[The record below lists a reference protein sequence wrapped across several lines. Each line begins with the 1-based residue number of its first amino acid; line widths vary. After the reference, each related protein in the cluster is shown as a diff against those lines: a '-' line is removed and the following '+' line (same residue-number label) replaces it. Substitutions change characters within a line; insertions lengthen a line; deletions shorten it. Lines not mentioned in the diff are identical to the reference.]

1 MLKVKKSFN
10 NNLILATDSAG
21 TEVILKGKG
30 IGFHKQRGDAVDE
43 HLVEATFRPEN
54 ENESSRFLQLFS
66 SIPDDYWTIAEE
78 LLVWARETQGLKLS
92 QKVILPLCDH
102 LAGAV
107 ERYRNGVRLKNPML
121 WDIQRLYHR
130 EYCTGLRALELVKEY
145 FGVEMDENEAG
156 FLAYHFVND
165 QLGGQ
170 EQKKDLSLMTTLLG
184 EVVDIIQQ
192 SFQLTLDPGDYN
204 TQRLFIHVRF
214 LVQRILGFQQQQP
227 EVDEDWYNQFAAKYP
242 RSHRCVLRIAQ
253 HLEDYYHYYLGL
265 DEQLYL
271 LIHIAQVT
279 RVNHRKN

>member
-130 EYCTGLRALELVKEY
+130 EYCTGMRALELVKEY

-165 QLGGQ
+165 RLGGQ

-253 HLEDYYHYYLGL
+253 HLEDYYHYHLGL

>member
-253 HLEDYYHYYLGL
+253 HLEDYYHYHLGL

>member
-130 EYCTGLRALELVKEY
+130 EYCTGMRALELVKEY

>member
-43 HLVEATFRPEN
+43 HLVEAAFRPEN
-54 ENESSRFLQLFS
+54 ENESIRFLQLFS

-253 HLEDYYHYYLGL
+253 HLEDYYHYHLGL

>member
-107 ERYRNGVRLKNPML
+107 ERAAREGGGVLAEDFIAGREIQISVLGGRALPSIEIVPGAGFYDYRSKYQPGAARELSPADIPPETEERLAAAALAMYRAL
-121 WDIQRLYHR
+121 
-130 EYCTGLRALELVKEY
+130 GLRALARADFILDAEGRLWFLEFNSLPGMTPTSLAPQEAAAAGMSYEELC
-145 FGVEMDENEAG
+145 
-156 FLAYHFVND
+156 
-165 QLGGQ
+165 
-170 EQKKDLSLMTTLLG
+170 
-184 EVVDIIQQ
+184 
-192 SFQLTLDPGDYN
+192 
-204 TQRLFIHVRF
+204 
-214 LVQRILGFQQQQP
+214 QRIIDLAF
-227 EVDEDWYNQFAAKYP
+227 EEE
-242 RSHRCVLRIAQ
+242 R
-253 HLEDYYHYYLGL
+253 
-265 DEQLYL
+265 
-271 LIHIAQVT
+271 T
-279 RVNHRKN
+279 

>member
-121 WDIQRLYHR
+121 WDIQRLYRR

-253 HLEDYYHYYLGL
+253 HLEDYYHYHLGL

>member
-10 NNLILATDSAG
+10 NNLISAIDETG
-21 TEVILKGKG
+21 SEVILKGKG
-30 IGFHKQRGDAVDE
+30 IGFHKQRGDKVDE
-43 HLVEATFRPEN
+43 SLVEATFRPEN
-54 ENESSRFLQLFS
+54 EKESSRFLQLFS
-66 SIPDDYWTIAEE
+66 SIPDDYWTLAEE
-78 LLVWARETQGLKLS
+78 LLTWAKEQEGLALS
-92 QKVILPLCDH
+92 QKVLLPLCDH

-107 ERYRNGVRLKNPML
+107 ERYQNGVYLNNPML
-121 WDIQRLYHR
+121 WDIQRLYHK
-130 EYCTGLRALELVKEY
+130 EYRTGLHALELVQQH

-165 QLGGQ
+165 QLGDQ
-170 EQKKDLSLMTTLLG
+170 TQKRDLSLMTTLLG

-214 LVQRILGFQQQQP
+214 LVQRILGYQQTQP
-227 EVDEDWYNQFAAKYP
+227 DVDPEWYGQFSQKYP
-242 RSHRCVLRIAQ
+242 RSHRCVKRIAE
-253 HLEDYYHYYLGL
+253 HLQQRYHYPLGL

-279 RVNHRKN
+279 RVNDRKS

>member
-78 LLVWARETQGLKLS
+78 LLVWARETQGPEALS

-107 ERYRNGVRLKNPML
+107 ERYRNGVRLKKSHALGHSAPL
-121 WDIQRLYHR
+121 SPGILHR
-130 EYCTGLRALELVKEY
+130 AAGAGAGKGILRR
-145 FGVEMDENEAG
+145 
-156 FLAYHFVND
+156 
-165 QLGGQ
+165 
-170 EQKKDLSLMTTLLG
+170 
-184 EVVDIIQQ
+184 
-192 SFQLTLDPGDYN
+192 GD
-204 TQRLFIHVRF
+204 
-214 LVQRILGFQQQQP
+214 G
-227 EVDEDWYNQFAAKYP
+227 
-242 RSHRCVLRIAQ
+242 
-253 HLEDYYHYYLGL
+253 
-265 DEQLYL
+265 
-271 LIHIAQVT
+271 
-279 RVNHRKN
+279 RK

>member
-130 EYCTGLRALELVKEY
+130 EYCTGMRALELVKEY

-227 EVDEDWYNQFAAKYP
+227 GVDEDWYNQFAAKYP

-253 HLEDYYHYYLGL
+253 HLEDYYHYHLGP

>member
-130 EYCTGLRALELVKEY
+130 EYCTGMRALELVKEY

-253 HLEDYYHYYLGL
+253 HLEDYYHYHLGL

>member
-1 MLKVKKSFN
+1 
-10 NNLILATDSAG
+10 
-21 TEVILKGKG
+21 
-30 IGFHKQRGDAVDE
+30 
-43 HLVEATFRPEN
+43 
-54 ENESSRFLQLFS
+54 
-66 SIPDDYWTIAEE
+66 
-78 LLVWARETQGLKLS
+78 
-92 QKVILPLCDH
+92 
-102 LAGAV
+102 
-107 ERYRNGVRLKNPML
+107 ML

-130 EYCTGLRALELVKEY
+130 EYCTGMRALELVKEY

-242 RSHRCVLRIAQ
+242 RSHRCVLHIAQ
-253 HLEDYYHYYLGL
+253 HLEDYYHYHLGL

>member
-66 SIPDDYWTIAEE
+66 SIPVDYWTIAEE

-253 HLEDYYHYYLGL
+253 HLEDYYHYHLGL

>member
-130 EYCTGLRALELVKEY
+130 EYCTGRRALELVKEY

-253 HLEDYYHYYLGL
+253 HLEDYYHYHLGL

-279 RVNHRKN
+279 RANHRKN

>member
-30 IGFHKQRGDAVDE
+30 IGFHKQRGDVVDE

-130 EYCTGLRALELVKEY
+130 EYCTGMRALELVKEY

-156 FLAYHFVND
+156 FLAYHFVYD

-242 RSHRCVLRIAQ
+242 RSHRCVLHIAQ
-253 HLEDYYHYYLGL
+253 HLEDYYHYHLGL